1 MSYRGV
7 HFAITDVDLT
17 SLLRASSDSD
27 LLGFISD
34 NIEERWDE
42 EWLVQTDKAWDA
54 IHRCLTDGRL
64 QYDNGEDPLRLCI
77 LGGRQLYR
85 GDDYIVSLKEPE
97 QCAEIANALA
107 AIDADWL
114 RSRYLAIEPSDFGR
128 NPSEDDF
135 EYTWGWFSSLSQF
148 YAKASTARRH
158 VVFTVDL

>member
-1 MSYRGV
+1 MPYRGV
-7 HFAITDVDLT
+7 HFAITDADLA
-17 SLLRASSDSD
+17 SLLRASSDRD

-42 EWLVQTDKAWDA
+42 EWLTQTDKAWDA

-77 LGGRQLYR
+77 LGGKQLYR
-85 GDDYIVSLKEPE
+85 GDDYIVSLKESE

-114 RSRYLAIEPSDFGR
+114 QSRYFAIKPSHFGR
-128 NPSEDDF
+128 YPSEDDF
-135 EYTWGWFSSLSQF
+135 EYTWGWFSSLPQF
-148 YAKASTARRH
+148 YAKASMASRH
-158 VVFTVDL
+158 VIFTVDL